1 MTGADD
7 DCRPTSGRGVIPT
20 GSLVLVKTRKG
31 AGKVGLVVGPDQHW
45 FPRPKAVFVQ
55 LGDRVRLIDVTDLT
69 AVPGPPEARS

>member
-7 DCRPTSGRGVIPT
+7 DRRPTSGRRVIPT
-20 GSLVLVKTRKG
+20 GSLVLVKTRNG

-45 FPRPKAVFVQ
+45 FPRPKSVFVQ

-69 AVPGPPEARS
+69 ATLGSPEARS